1 MELNSKNYL
10 YAIGCSHMA
19 GSEIAGDGITAP
31 LKTNTNN
38 AWPGQ
43 IAEQQNLNYINHSV
57 PGGSNEFIMRSC
69 IDFVTKWI
77 ASGRQPEELFVVV
90 GWTTNERLEFEW
102 EGERY
107 HWCNGTDPSFFQKAD
122 GKPDFTNWFKY
133 LQLYHTEYD
142 FGLFKKITYMI
153 ALNSFLKSVNVDHV
167 QVNNC
172 ASIPKDSWKALDMQH
187 LEHSFPNDV
196 FYNKHESFIEK
207 YNTDENKE
215 HFTPWLHADKHI
227 HTLYAN
233 EIIKFIEEN

>member
-1 MELNSKNYL
+1 MKLKDKKYL

-19 GSEIAGDGITAP
+19 GSEIAGPGITSSI
-31 LKTNTNN
+31 KENTNN

-43 IAEQQNLNYINHSV
+43 LAIENDLNYINGSV
-57 PGGSNEFIMRSC
+57 PGGSNEYIMRTC
-69 IDFVTKWI
+69 IDFVSKWI
-77 ASGRQPEELFVVV
+77 ANGDDASELFVAV

-107 HWCNGTDPSFFQKAD
+107 SWCNGTDPQFFQKEN
-122 GKPDFTNWFKY
+122 GKPDFTNWFKF
-133 LQLYHTEYD
+133 LQLYHTAYD

-172 ASIPKDSWKALDMQH
+172 ASIPKDAWKSLDMQH
-187 LEHSFPNDV
+187 LEHVFPNDV

-227 HTLYAN
+227 HSLYAK
-233 EIIKFIEEN
+233 EIMEFIER